1 MSKTYRNEVQRS
13 PGRRNHAMMAPA
25 PDIDL
30 ELMDYLDDL
39 ETDRIEAGT
48 EFFGVRPQLSV
59 DHSIN

>member
-1 MSKTYRNEVQRS
+1 MSKTYRNEVQRNS
-13 PGRRNHAMMAPA
+13 SRRNPTLVAAPE
-25 PDIDL
+25 IDL

-59 DHSIN
+59 DYSIN